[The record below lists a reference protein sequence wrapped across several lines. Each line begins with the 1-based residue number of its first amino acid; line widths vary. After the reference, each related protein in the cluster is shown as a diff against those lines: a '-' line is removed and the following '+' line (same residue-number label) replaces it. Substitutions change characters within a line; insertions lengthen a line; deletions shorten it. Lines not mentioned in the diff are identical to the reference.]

1 METHFGKLIKMKS
14 LTSEHIS
21 YAIYQVFRGLKYIHS
36 AGVIHAN
43 IVILFFYIHHK
54 IFILKSFTRE
64 SIHSTRVHKNIFEKI

>member
-36 AGVIHAN
+36 AGLIHAN
-43 IVILFFYIHHK
+43 IVTNIVFFFY
-54 IFILKSFTRE
+54 KSFTKF
-64 SIHSTRVHKNIFEKI
+64 IHLLFLNFKIL

>member
-36 AGVIHAN
+36 AGIIHAN
-43 IVILFFYIHHK
+43 IVTNIFFFFLQVIHK
-54 IFILKSFTRE
+54 IHSFT
-64 SIHSTRVHKNIFEKI
+64 VFKF